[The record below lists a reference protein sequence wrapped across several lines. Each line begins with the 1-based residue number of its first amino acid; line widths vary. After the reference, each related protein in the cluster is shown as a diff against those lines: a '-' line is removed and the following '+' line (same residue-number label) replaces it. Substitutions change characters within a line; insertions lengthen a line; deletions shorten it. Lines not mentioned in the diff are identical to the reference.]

1 MIFKAVIIED
11 EILARETLTSYLA
24 RYFPDIKVMAE
35 IDNINEAVNY
45 LNEHVVDILFIDVH
59 LKDGKSLEILK
70 QVNAGDYK
78 IIFTTAH
85 DNYALE
91 AFKNKAF
98 GYLLKPIDPID
109 FKEIV
114 GRVLKDLM
122 AIDIEDSNKK
132 IKVPTNTGY
141 IVLDLKDIIR
151 CEAESNYTKIFTKNN
166 STYITVSKTLKY
178 VEQELIH
185 SKNFIRIHQSHL
197 INTAFVKIF
206 EIKNNFI
213 TLTSGDKIP
222 VSRAKRNSL
231 LDDLQR

>member
-24 RYFPDIKVMAE
+24 RYFPNIKVMAE

-45 LNEHVVDILFIDVH
+45 LNENVVDILFIDVH

-114 GRVLKDLM
+114 GRVLKDLT
-122 AIDIEDSNKK
+122 AIDDSSKK
-132 IKVPTNTGY
+132 IKVPTSTGY
-141 IVLDLKDIIR
+141 ILLDLKDIIR

-166 STYITVSKTLKY
+166 GTYITVSKTLKY
-178 VEQELIH
+178 VEHELIH
-185 SKNFIRIHQSHL
+185 SKKFIRVHQSHL
-197 INTAFVKIF
+197 IHTAFVKVF

-213 TLTSGDKIP
+213 TLTTGDKIP
-222 VSRAKRNSL
+222 VSRAKRNNL
-231 LDDLQR
+231 FNDFQ